1 MSRIQK
7 KVVDGFIDM
16 AINKQV
22 KGYFKKGMHPTVEQV
37 VQDINEDSLDFIL
50 LHFTIEEIKEK
61 IEKSIRR
68 QECKE

>member
-37 VQDINEDSLDFIL
+37 MQDIDEDNLNYIL
-50 LHFTIEEIKEK
+50 LCFTVEEIKEK
-61 IEKSIRR
+61 IEGSIRR